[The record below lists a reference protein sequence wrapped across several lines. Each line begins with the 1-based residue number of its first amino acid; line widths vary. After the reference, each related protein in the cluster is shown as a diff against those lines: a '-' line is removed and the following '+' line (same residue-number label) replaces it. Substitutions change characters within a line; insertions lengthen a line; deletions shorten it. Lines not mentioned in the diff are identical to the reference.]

1 MSFIIF
7 IFIAFIKVIKTAER
21 FGLSRE
27 TVFGSSTE
35 AGLRWLAG
43 SEVGRLAGKKRRRG
57 WQEETVKL
65 LNLHIR
71 APDEVRGARGR
82 AGPGTRRGSAGAIQ
96 CLAWRTCRRPVLAHV
111 ASWKHHGTW
120 NLGAKAFIP
129 KSLCSSHSEKHR

>member
-43 SEVGRLAGKKRRRG
+43 TEVGRLAGKKRRRG
-57 WQEETVKL
+57 RQEETVKL
-65 LNLHIR
+65 LNLHLR

-82 AGPGTRRGSAGAIQ
+82 AGHTQGERGGH
-96 CLAWRTCRRPVLAHV
+96 PVPRLE
-111 ASWKHHGTW
+111 
-120 NLGAKAFIP
+120 NLLQACSCACSTLETSRYLEFRSKSVLTK
-129 KSLCSSHSEKHR
+129 KSL